1 MGILM
6 AGDYQ
11 RSDGKCPID
20 SIWGLALGGEDGV
33 RDVLL
38 SLLADLD
45 LTMALSGRA
54 TVDEV
59 DGSLLA

>member
-1 MGILM
+1 M